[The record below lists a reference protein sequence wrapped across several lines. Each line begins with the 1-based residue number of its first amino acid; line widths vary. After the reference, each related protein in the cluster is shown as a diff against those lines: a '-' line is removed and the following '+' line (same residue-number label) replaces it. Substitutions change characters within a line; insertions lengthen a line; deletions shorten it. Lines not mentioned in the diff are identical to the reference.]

1 MMDPPYAATCT
12 IYSAKH
18 AATVGLAAPNAAI
31 SAAWNMAASALST
44 NVAETASAQEAAAAE
59 GRATVTETAEVAEG
73 GSTPEAMRELRAEV
87 LIPLLLQAAQRKKQA
102 QETRGEGDETQQDAR
117 QEAEAGRN
125 EGWDVTARGE
135 GAGEAMREVEG
146 ERRNGVREHGEKAEI
161 YGRGVS
167 AARCLKFVRITD
179 VTETDQSTANRHHNS
194 EADGRGGGCTNR
206 SVQDISSTKV
216 KNKYHNEGKNDA
228 YRSGPDKGFVRLVD
242 VFEDE
247 SAVHMVM
254 EHCEGGDLFEHV
266 ARCNS
271 QQLWQGCTRWE

>member
-31 SAAWNMAASALST
+31 SAAWNMAASALSP
-44 NVAETASAQEAAAAE
+44 NVAETASAQEATAAE
-59 GRATVTETAEVAEG
+59 GRATVTETAEVAEV

-102 QETRGEGDETQQDAR
+102 QETRGEGDKTQQDAR

-135 GAGEAMREVEG
+135 GAGEAIREVEG

-161 YGRGVS
+161 NGRGVS

-194 EADGRGGGCTNR
+194 DADDREAG
-206 SVQDISSTKV
+206 SLQHPAIS
-216 KNKYHNEGKNDA
+216 
-228 YRSGPDKGFVRLVD
+228 VRL
-242 VFEDE
+242 FRPPH
-247 SAVHMVM
+247 SQFPPPLSPLPPPSPLSFSPFLFSPTFFPFSRVHA
-254 EHCEGGDLFEHV
+254 CPD
-266 ARCNS
+266 S
-271 QQLWQGCTRWE
+271 